1 MKRSRATE
9 LRVGIFVVIALVIGG
24 SLAFVLGNQ
33 RNVFRSKIQYKAVF
47 ENVGGLRE
55 GSPVRIAGVDVG
67 TVELVELREDGK
79 IHVTLGV
86 IEDAAPLVR
95 TDSVASI
102 GNKGLLG
109 DKLIDVT
116 SGRGPVLPPGGTIP
130 SETPVDLA
138 QYMSK
143 AGAILEEVEGTVANL
158 RRATEP
164 LGEEEFA
171 NDLKSTMHNLAEV
184 TRMAAEED
192 GTVRR
197 LFEDRQLAD
206 DIQGTVRNTREATA
220 ELSRT
225 SRSVRAIVDEV
236 RNGDG
241 TAHEIIYGQEGRR
254 LVTNLAD
261 ATGEMATL
269 MRDVREGDGMLH
281 DVIYEQEGEELV
293 DNLTQMSADLRVI
306 IADVRAGRGTIGGL
320 LADPT
325 IYEDVKR
332 LVGDLQRNE
341 ILRSLVRYSIARD
354 EAEGPIEVEAPREVE
369 PD

>member
-1 MKRSRATE
+1 
-9 LRVGIFVVIALVIGG
+9 LFVIVALVIGG

-33 RNVFRSKIQYKAVF
+33 RNVFRSKVEYKAVF

-67 TVELVELREDGK
+67 TVEEVLLREDGM
-79 IHVTLGV
+79 IHVTMGV
-86 IEDAAPLVR
+86 VEEAAPLVR

-109 DKLIDVT
+109 DKLIDIT
-116 SGRGPVLPPGGTIP
+116 SGDGEVLPPGGTIP
-130 SETPVDLA
+130 SETPMDLT

-143 AGAILEEVEGTVANL
+143 AGVILGDVERTVENL

-164 LGEEEFA
+164 LGEQQFSD
-171 NDLKSTMHNLAEV
+171 DLRATMHNLAEV
-184 TRMAAEED
+184 SRMAAEED

-197 LFEDRQLAD
+197 LLSDPRMAD
-206 DIQGTVRNTREATA
+206 DIQGTLQNARRASAEVAQTA
-220 ELSRT
+220 QG
-225 SRSVRAIVDEV
+225 VRAIVNEV

-241 TAHEIIYGQEGRR
+241 TAHEIVYGQEGRR

-269 MRDVREGDGMLH
+269 MRDVREGDGVLH
-281 DVIYEQEGEELV
+281 DVVYEREGEAIV
-293 DNLTQMSADLRVI
+293 DNLTQMSEDLRVI
-306 IADVRAGRGTIGGL
+306 VADIRAGRGTIGGL
-320 LADPT
+320 IADPS

-332 LVGDLQRNE
+332 LVGDLQRND
-341 ILRSLVRYSIARD
+341 ILRSLVRYSIRRD
-354 EAEGPIEVEAPREVE
+354 EAQGPVEVEAPVEVE
-369 PD
+369 PAD